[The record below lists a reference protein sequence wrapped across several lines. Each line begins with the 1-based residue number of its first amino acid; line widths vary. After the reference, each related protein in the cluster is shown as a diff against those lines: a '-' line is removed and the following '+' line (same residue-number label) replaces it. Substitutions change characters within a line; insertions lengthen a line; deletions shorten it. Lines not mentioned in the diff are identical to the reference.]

1 MIRLIGTD
9 GVTGRVAAAFN
20 YDASGR
26 VKESWR
32 GDPSFTGPNAVD
44 KQSFTYTGSPLI
56 TQTVVSQA
64 VSASFTNTTTYTLG
78 RDSVSAKAKVL
89 SMSGNCPTC
98 GLAPNTTFE
107 YGISA
112 TPLLP
117 TAMVD
122 GRSIRTEYTYDSSTG
137 RLLTR
142 KENVVSGAP
151 ERTTT
156 YIYDANFP
164 GLVKEIDQPSTT
176 AGQTRKTLMAY
187 NAATSVMTTRTLQ
200 GWEGG
205 ASFSYASGFTYN
217 SAGQP
222 LTSDPPGYSTQD
234 VTTFT
239 YNVPGTNGYL
249 PDKRTDPILGDTLF
263 GYDGLNRR
271 TSVTDVNSVQTITA
285 YDSLNRVTSVTRKGD
300 PPAGIADLVTTYF
313 YDLFQDLRCVQ
324 LPRGNGIAYVYDGA
338 GRLIEIDR
346 KADCSPSSPA
356 LERTLYTLDTAGNRI
371 LEERK
376 RDNGGTEVS
385 DSKTE
390 YLYTCHLDKM
400 TQGKGS
406 ATESVTEYCYDEDE
420 NLKQVWDANHP
431 RGNPGSPNPATQT
444 YTYDRLNRLIQV
456 SQPWT
461 TGTADTQYAYD
472 LQDHLAQVTDAE
484 SNVTTYTTSDRD
496 LQTRQV
502 SPVSGTTTYAYNEH
516 GQLTSQTDARNI
528 TTTRTIDALDRVSL
542 VHTSDGLTPDTTYT
556 YDAPCAFGKGRLCS
570 ISNGPIV
577 GYAYDRFGRVT
588 QDGALT
594 YQYDANGNRTQIT
607 YPGNVLAAYT
617 YDFADRQNTLSYNTG
632 AGNLPMVTSAKYLSS
647 GPLTQ
652 LVLANGLT
660 EQHLFDARYFPSA
673 VTVSGSTTLNWTFS
687 VDGVGNITQINNGS
701 TPRTYSYVDNLYF
714 LKQGDGPWGTRSWTY
729 DRIGNRLTETRG
741 TTTDTYSYVNH
752 NPRLTSV
759 TMGGGAGTKEF
770 SYDSNGNEIRMA
782 TPLSL
787 LYQRYD
793 GANRLFSMKNDATG
807 AATYLTYD
815 GRNFL
820 TQARQDIT
828 TCCAPVLTQSVYSS
842 EGVLQGRS
850 VKNIL
855 GGTVSTDSKVFYFA
869 GRPVGLL
876 EMTTAP
882 VTLSYLSVDHL
893 GTPILQTNVSGSNLW
908 SGGFEPFGKDWNGAQ
923 SAGEFLRFPGQWED
937 GAWAGSLP
945 SNFVYNLHRWYSSL
959 NGTYRQPDPFALAHL
974 PAFYSYSFNNPV
986 RFSDRLGLRPVSIPT
1001 LAPPTIEFEPVSL
1014 PPPECKPPL
1023 SPPGLS
1029 PALAPLAAWA
1039 TVLFYEFFVSPSE
1052 AGGVGDTRY
1061 EPVPTCKRCKDDD
1074 DDNRGPCEVQ
1084 RDRCIDNPWMPTWNR
1099 ALYGVRKDCLKCYWE
1114 CKKKG
1119 GLWPVYKCP
1128 F

>member
-1 MIRLIGTD
+1 ML
-9 GVTGRVAAAFN
+9 
-20 YDASGR
+20 
-26 VKESWR
+26 
-32 GDPSFTGPNAVD
+32 
-44 KQSFTYTGSPLI
+44 
-56 TQTVVSQA
+56 
-64 VSASFTNTTTYTLG
+64 
-78 RDSVSAKAKVL
+78 
-89 SMSGNCPTC
+89 M
-98 GLAPNTTFE
+98 
-107 YGISA
+107 
-112 TPLLP
+112 
-117 TAMVD
+117 
-122 GRSIRTEYTYDSSTG
+122 
-137 RLLTR
+137 R
-142 KENVVSGAP
+142 KENVVSGIP

-156 YIYDANFP
+156 YIYDTNFP

-200 GWEGG
+200 GWEAG
-205 ASFSYASGFTYN
+205 ASFSYATGYTYN
-217 SAGQP
+217 VAGQP
-222 LTSDPPGYSTQD
+222 ATIDPPGYSTQD
-234 VTTFT
+234 VATIT

-271 TSVTDVNSVQTITA
+271 TSVTDVNTVQTITA
-285 YDSLNRVTSVTRKGD
+285 YDALNRVTSVTRKGD
-300 PPAGIADLVTTYF
+300 PPASIADLVTTYF

-346 KADCSPSSPA
+346 KADCSPSSPV

-431 RGNPGSPNPATQT
+431 RGSLASPNPATQT
-444 YTYDRLNRLIQV
+444 YTYDKLNRLTQV

-461 TGTADTQYAYD
+461 TGTADTKYD
-472 LQDHLAQVTDAE
+472 YDIQDHLFQVTDAE
-484 SNVTTYTTSDRD
+484 NNVTTYTTSDRD

-516 GQLTSQTDARNI
+516 GELTSQIDARNI
-528 TTTRTIDALDRVSL
+528 TTTRTIDALDRVTL
-542 VHTSDGLTPDTTYT
+542 VHTSDGLTPDTLFI
-556 YDAPCAFGKGRLCS
+556 YDAPCTFGKGRLCS
-570 ISNGPIV
+570 INNGTPV
-577 GYAYDRFGRVT
+577 SYAYDRFGRVT
-588 QDGALT
+588 QDGALA
-594 YQYDANGNRTQIT
+594 YLSDANGNRTQVT
-607 YPGNVLAAYT
+607 YPGNVIATYG
-617 YDFADRQNTLSYNTG
+617 YDFADRQNTLSYNAG
-632 AGNLPMVTSAKYLSS
+632 AGNLPVVTSAKYLSS

-673 VTVSGSTTLNWTFS
+673 VSVTGSTNLNWTYT
-687 VDGVGNITQINNGS
+687 VDAVGNITQINNGS

-741 TTTDTYSYVNH
+741 TTTDTYSYTNH
-752 NPRLTSV
+752 NPRLNSI
-759 TMGGGAGTKEF
+759 TMGGGAGTKDF
-770 SYDSNGNEIRMA
+770 SYDSNGNEIRLA
-782 TPLSL
+782 TPLLL

-793 GANRLFSMKNDATG
+793 GANRLFNMKDDATG
-807 AATYLTYD
+807 AETYLTYD

-820 TQARQDIT
+820 TQARQNIT
-828 TCCAPVLTQSVYSS
+828 TCCAPVLTQSVYNS

-855 GGTVSTDSKVFYFA
+855 GGTISKDTKVFYFA

-882 VTLSYLSVDHL
+882 VSLSYLSVDHL
-893 GTPILQTNVSGSNLW
+893 GTPILETSSAGASLW
-908 SGGFEPFGKDWNGAQ
+908 SGGLEPFGKDWNGAQ
-923 SAGEFLRFPGQWED
+923 AAGQFLRFPGQWED
-937 GAWAGSLP
+937 GAWAG
-945 SNFVYNLHRWYSSL
+945 VEGGVHYNANRWYQSQ
-959 NGTYRQPDPFALAHL
+959 NGHYTTPDPFRNL
-974 PAFYSYSFNNPV
+974 PRASRMPHFSLLPGFEYAYAADNPLRYV
-986 RFSDRLGLRPVSIPT
+986 DPLGLTISDASCVMRYT
-1001 LAPPTIEFEPVSL
+1001 LL
-1014 PPPECKPPL
+1014 GMGGG
-1023 SPPGLS
+1023 GL
-1029 PALAPLAAWA
+1029 AGIGFGCAAGGGIGA
-1039 TVLFYEFFVSPSE
+1039 F
-1052 AGGVGDTRY
+1052 AGGVGAIPGCGAGALIGGYTGAATGALGGAIY
-1061 EPVPTCKRCKDDD
+1061 GTIKCNCSSEVEKCKDDCVRTWEEEYD
-1074 DDNRGPCEVQ
+1074 DCTISLSGNKLAQ
-1084 RDRCIDNPWMPTWNR
+1084 
-1099 ALYGVRKDCLKCYWE
+1099 KFCYAAAAE
-1114 CKKKG
+1114 RLAACMLG
-1119 GLWPVYKCP
+1119 CV
-1128 F
+1128 